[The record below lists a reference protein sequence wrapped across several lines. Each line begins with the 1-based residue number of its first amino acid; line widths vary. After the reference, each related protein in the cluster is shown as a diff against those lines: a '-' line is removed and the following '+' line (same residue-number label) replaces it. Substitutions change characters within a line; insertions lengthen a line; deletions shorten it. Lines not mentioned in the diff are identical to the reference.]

1 MFIVIRT
8 STNDLASDLIFNNN
22 TMNRNKIERWI
33 LSQEHSKH
41 PNRIFGI
48 TIFCVFI
55 IITLM
60 LFYIKY
66 SQ

>member
-1 MFIVIRT
+1 MI
-8 STNDLASDLIFNNN
+8 
-22 TMNRNKIERWI
+22 RNKIERFI

-41 PNRIFGI
+41 PNLIFGL

-55 IITLM
+55 IITTM

>member
-1 MFIVIRT
+1 
-8 STNDLASDLIFNNN
+8 
-22 TMNRNKIERWI
+22 MNRNKIERWI
-33 LSQEHSKH
+33 LSQDHSKH
-41 PNRIFGI
+41 PNLIFGL

-55 IITLM
+55 IITSM